1 MNRSQSSDDLEQRLQ
16 LAERAIAHRELAAR
30 QAREQLASAQQAN
43 RDVERRLRD
52 DLVDTR
58 SERDRTKAE
67 NVQLVDE
74 LSRARDE
81 LNLVR
86 EQLSACQDEL
96 AKTMARRGIVAV
108 DRVARAVRRQ
118 LRP

>member
-1 MNRSQSSDDLEQRLQ
+1 MNQSQASENLEQRLQ
-16 LAERAIAHRELAAR
+16 LAERAIATRELAAR
-30 QAREQLASAQQAN
+30 QARELLASAQQAN

-52 DLVDTR
+52 ELVDTR
-58 SERDRTKAE
+58 AERDRASAE
-67 NVQLVDE
+67 NVQLADE

-86 EQLSACQDEL
+86 EQLSACQDEF

-108 DRVARAVRRQ
+108 DWVARAVRRQ